1 MRLPIALA
9 AALALTACGH
19 NDQTD
24 KTQNFDENLT
34 AENIVSNDV
43 TALDAVTGDAAN
55 MAADV
60 DMNAGNLDLN
70 GPEPESKPSAKKPN
84 VGSAA
89 PRTSAAAEANTTTN
103 AFANSD

>member
-1 MRLPIALA
+1 
-9 AALALTACGH
+9 
-19 NDQTD
+19 
-24 KTQNFDENLT
+24 
-34 AENIVSNDV
+34 
-43 TALDAVTGDAAN
+43 